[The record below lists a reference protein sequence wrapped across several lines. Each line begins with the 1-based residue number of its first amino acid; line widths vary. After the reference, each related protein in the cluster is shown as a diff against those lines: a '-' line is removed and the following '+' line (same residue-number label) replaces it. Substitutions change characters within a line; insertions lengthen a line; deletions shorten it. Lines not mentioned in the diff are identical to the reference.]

1 MHIIF
6 TFTTPFDKIC
16 YHYFVTKHLHK
27 EDTRM
32 KNLSIKLSKVL
43 YALAIFA
50 ASGAVN
56 SVCTWRLYQEKM
68 DEQLTS
74 LNRYKDE

>member
-1 MHIIF
+1 
-6 TFTTPFDKIC
+6 
-16 YHYFVTKHLHK
+16 
-27 EDTRM
+27 M
-32 KNLSIKLSKVL
+32 KNLSCKLSKVL
-43 YALAIFA
+43 YALAVFV

-68 DEQLTS
+68 DEQLAS